1 MDLNNWKNW
10 ATIIIIKLTKFRGFC
25 NFTKKIFSQTVHIWL
40 VLTIPKTCQKN
51 VTIFVSVLWW
61 KLYWKA
67 HKGQTLNF
75 SCPLNWKEPIIGN
88 LVFRKTS
95 KISFKKNKK
104 QKGYWCYTQKT
115 CSSSLFEG
123 GVTFDIQF
131 VSGYFKICQQDG
143 SIKYTL
149 ILMNKAGEVK
159 KNLSLAF
166 LPASFWYATSFF
178 VLFCFLLFLFLLC
191 RCVLKVGNNNK
202 IVSFPFWFTENVK
215 LKSANFYLNR

>member
-1 MDLNNWKNW
+1 MACSYHTKDLSKECYN
-10 ATIIIIKLTKFRGFC
+10 ICIC
-25 NFTKKIFSQTVHIWL
+25 L
-40 VLTIPKTCQKN
+40 VVEALLESTQRPNI
-51 VTIFVSVLWW
+51 
-61 KLYWKA
+61 
-67 HKGQTLNF
+67 NF
-75 SCPLNWKEPIIGN
+75 SCPLNWKESIIGN

-95 KISFKKNKK
+95 KISFKKTKK
-104 QKGYWCYTQKT
+104 QKGYWCYTQQT

-191 RCVLKVGNNNK
+191 RCVLKVGKNNK

>member
-1 MDLNNWKNW
+1 MACSYHTKDLSKECYNICICLVVEALLESTQRPN
-10 ATIIIIKLTKFRGFC
+10 IKLFLFIILKGVYHWKSGF
-25 NFTKKIFSQTVHIWL
+25 
-40 VLTIPKTCQKN
+40 QKN
-51 VTIFVSVLWW
+51 
-61 KLYWKA
+61 
-67 HKGQTLNF
+67 QQN
-75 SCPLNWKEPIIGN
+75 
-88 LVFRKTS
+88 
-95 KISFKKNKK
+95 SFKKTKK
-104 QKGYWCYTQKT
+104 QKGYWCYTQQT